1 MLPNYKR
8 PTLIPASRFPHKF
21 ISEVTDAKRRVVI
34 CTMTMAAG
42 HSLDDIC
49 QALLLALDRGI
60 SVTIFYDVYSELS
73 FHHPG
78 RQLKLLADAGADIQ
92 RQGSIGINPFKGRYH
107 QKIYVVDDVV
117 FSFGGVNM
125 KEKNFNA
132 IDYIVGWKN
141 KALADVMVKHLID
154 DKTRQNQQ
162 VTLDKHNT
170 VLIDAGQPGQSIIE
184 EKAIELALLSRTA
197 VVISRMAPSAGLVRA
212 LSNTHSSRYFYNRLK
227 TAGWATRV
235 SLLIDNHKLG
245 LVNEYHGNSYLH
257 AKCIIFEMMDGKQC
271 VLTGSHNF
279 NQRGVAYGTHEVALL
294 SYDAQFYEQCQSF
307 VSTYVVGTN

>member
-8 PTLIPASRFPHKF
+8 PTLIPASQFPHKF

-78 RQLKLLADAGADIQ
+78 RQLKLLTNAGADIQ

-107 QKIYVVDDVV
+107 Q
-117 FSFGGVNM
+117 
-125 KEKNFNA
+125 
-132 IDYIVGWKN
+132 
-141 KALADVMVKHLID
+141 
-154 DKTRQNQQ
+154 
-162 VTLDKHNT
+162 VTLGKHNT

-212 LSNTHSSRYFYNRLK
+212 LSNAHSSRYFYNRLK